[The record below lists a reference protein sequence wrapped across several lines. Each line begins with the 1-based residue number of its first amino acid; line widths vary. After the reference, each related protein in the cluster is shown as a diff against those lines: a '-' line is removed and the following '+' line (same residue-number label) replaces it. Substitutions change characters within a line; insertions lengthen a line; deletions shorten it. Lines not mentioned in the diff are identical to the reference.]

1 MLRQFMSIYRQ
12 FMDIF
17 GADACYR
24 CAFADK
30 WLIQMLFKDAL
41 TAIVLPIS
49 LTPCFGSSL
58 HQIITM
64 FCKTLIVLRTI
75 HRIYLPSVELM
86 MFCRTDYRF

>member
-1 MLRQFMSIYRQ
+1 
-12 FMDIF
+12 
-17 GADACYR
+17 
-24 CAFADK
+24 
-30 WLIQMLFKDAL
+30 MLFKDAL

-86 MFCRTDYRF
+86 LFSELTIGFDPRYFVPLLHLPLASASKHCQKAGK